1 MTVTVLTVR
10 YQVRPECA
18 DEAVAAAGELA
29 GALAA
34 ARPAGV
40 RYLLGRLPDGVTFV
54 GHLELDDGVEN
65 PLPGLPAGRAFQQR
79 LAGWVV
85 GEPPVPRPLELAGA
99 YGLGG

>member
-10 YQVRPECA
+10 YQVRPECT

-34 ARPAGV
+34 ARPAG
-40 RYLLGRLPDGVTFV
+40 
-54 GHLELDDGVEN
+54 
-65 PLPGLPAGRAFQQR
+65 RAFQQR

-85 GEPPVPRPLELAGA
+85 GEPPVPQPLELAGA